1 MALYT
6 GFGST
11 AAANAAQNDL
21 DAQEA
26 GYASYADMLAQQA
39 NAGGPWAAIARGEQ
53 VDVWSTLVAVG
64 QAMAP
69 KSEVPASEPAP
80 PDVTIPV
87 APGQPASAGPC
98 GGLSAIAC
106 ENLHCAENGGELLG
120 DIATGMCV
128 YQMIDDPYPDVQW
141 PAADPGMVV
150 ARSPSKLPTLL
161 LLGGAAVAAY
171 LLLKR

>member
-6 GFGST
+6 GFGSI
-11 AAANAAQNDL
+11 AEANAAQNDL
-21 DAQEA
+21 DAQA
-26 GYASYADMLAQQA
+26 DGYASYADMLAQQA

-64 QAMAP
+64 QAMTP

-87 APGQPASAGPC
+87 APGQPVSAGPC

-128 YQMIDDPYPDVQW
+128 YQMIDGPYPE
-141 PAADPGMVV
+141 ADPGMVI
-150 ARSPSKLPTLL
+150 ARGASGSKLPTLL

-171 LLLKR
+171 LLLLKR